1 MTCSGLPDKFELLDK
16 VVDELVDEVEVPDKL
31 DKGERDC
38 AMSLQACCLFS
49 PSWKWTLTMDMMTL
63 TLWQWNDNDVTII
76 WQRYDNDMRPIWWPF
91 PGQKPDSSHCW
102 GTFATDNM
110 CNGSARPC
118 PPDWFHQVLVI
129 WSLYKYTSST
139 WYTPNHFT
147 RWSQYDHQVVVILS
161 WAIIRS
167 HHNWRV

>member
-63 TLWQWNDNDVTII
+63 TLWQWNDNNMTKIWQWYETNMMTISWTEAWFIPLLRHFCHRQYVQRFRETLSTWLISSSFGHLIIIQIHLVNLIYTKSSHQRIII
-76 WQRYDNDMRPIWWPF
+76 WSPKCGHFIM
-91 PGQKPDSSHCW
+91 SH
-102 GTFATDNM
+102 
-110 CNGSARPC
+110 
-118 PPDWFHQVLVI
+118 HQV
-129 WSLYKYTSST
+129 SS
-139 WYTPNHFT
+139 
-147 RWSQYDHQVVVILS
+147 
-161 WAIIRS
+161 
-167 HHNWRV
+167 